1 MTEDRTNYDMTSS
14 LYCGSSDDGC
24 RHLLARRVRC
34 WRRFSNGGR
43 GGGGGQRSR
52 WSLRERRHGFSHRGL
67 HRGFNRGDSHRGL
80 SSNFFQRLRRRRLIS
95 SLVSTPEI
103 FSISTANFSVDS
115 DIMRIRVQLLP
126 DTHLVSRSRGD
137 RTQTISLGDLFAR
150 LPPRAL
156 LAASPPAR
164 DLCWLLFL
172 RGFSS
177 KRETARSI
185 GSSKHISIQP

>member
-1 MTEDRTNYDMTSS
+1 MTVVDTCS
-14 LYCGSSDDGC
+14 LGESGVGTDS
-24 RHLLARRVRC
+24 AT
-34 WRRFSNGGR
+34 GG

-164 DLCWLLFL
+164 DLCSATFSPRIFEQKRDCSQYRLFQ
-172 RGFSS
+172 
-177 KRETARSI
+177 A
-185 GSSKHISIQP
+185 HIYSTVMVL